1 LFRLIRPRRLIAFGH
16 LENAS
21 LLNAKHGNYDLNPGD
36 IAACANALLRCVL
49 HTHHHDPE
57 SVKGTT

>member
-1 LFRLIRPRRLIAFGH
+1 LLRLIRPRRLIAFGH

-21 LLNAKHGNYDLNPGD
+21 LSNAKHGTYDLKLGD
-36 IAACANALLRCVL
+36 IAACANALRRVL
-49 HTHHHDPE
+49 HIHHHDPE

>member
-1 LFRLIRPRRLIAFGH
+1 LLRLIRPRRLIAFGH

-21 LLNAKHGNYDLNPGD
+21 LLNAKHGNYDLNLDGT
-36 IAACANALLRCVL
+36 ATCANALCCVL
-49 HTHHHDPE
+49 HTNHHDPE